1 MEIDKARW
9 LVSQSG
15 QQKVLSMI
23 GWLSE
28 KLKIDVT
35 NGNNGSR
42 MGFWFGIMNLGME
55 IARKLRLKAASAAKS
70 TEMASV

>member
-15 QQKVLSMI
+15 QQKVRT
-23 GWLSE
+23 
-28 KLKIDVT
+28 LKIDVT